1 MFIVTFRRR
10 ASRTWRNRLST
21 ALRVIAPT
29 QDETLSQR
37 VERHLA
43 RITSSSW
50 LGAAFQRYEITAC
63 IRWLHG
69 PAAQRSET
77 TAQCAAW
84 KSEVRGNRTGRGWFK
99 KGQSGNPSGLPKT
112 PPVLLEFAPHTD
124 DPDGADRRTV
134 GNLVVEARR
143 FSGLAVDTLVEL
155 TKNTHTD
162 STRYTAP
169 TALLDRGYGRPVVPI
184 SSANRSPWTS
194 TFRLTR

>member
-69 PAAQRSET
+69 PAAQRS
-77 TAQCAAW
+77 AY
-84 KSEVRGNRTGRGWFK
+84 RN
-99 KGQSGNPSGLPKT
+99 
-112 PPVLLEFAPHTD
+112 
-124 DPDGADRRTV
+124 DGAMRCLEE
-134 GNLVVEARR
+134 LVPTLEYD
-143 FSGLAVDTLVEL
+143 FSWRA
-155 TKNTHTD
+155 
-162 STRYTAP
+162 STTR
-169 TALLDRGYGRPVVPI
+169 I
-184 SSANRSPWTS
+184 
-194 TFRLTR
+194 TFGVTT